1 MRVSKFGSVVR
12 VPSHVLWGRLVF
24 QDGSVGDSD
33 RMNAQQVRI
42 VVGEGRSSQ
51 QGLLRFVLDG
61 EGYDVVADAAN
72 PAELAR
78 VLATHKPDVVVLDDG
93 IGATAVNMVH
103 EMAPAAKVVLVW
115 PGAVAPIGGAAQVP
129 PSQVL
134 QELGPAVAKVTGVAG
149 ATAAVTG
156 AEMVDRAKRDPD
168 ALQRTLR
175 GVGESSAA
183 ALAAGAIID
192 ASNDAPVVI
201 LPVTPSV
208 DDEVV
213 TVPEATGA
221 VAGSAA
227 ALAGA
232 AAVGAAGA
240 ASARSAPR
248 GAQSLL
254 NRRFGTLALGGAA
267 VAGAIVLALALG
279 GAKVP
284 IAQVSGEAYTYTPPA
299 APSPSAGTDGTD
311 EPGGPGSWRRR
322 WRSPRGRRHGRGNPG
337 RRERVLGIVRLL
349 SDPAGAL
356 FVPAGGLLPSG
367 RRRPWSL
374 ARDGRWSGRLR
385 RACPWIASRRE
396 GKQGEAAFRQRQQQR
411 QRLGLSAE
419 HPARGYPERN
429 VQAPTRAGPTT
440 GGRARCCLARLRVA
454 RRARS
459 RSSQRR
465 ARGVPSDPGGCR
477 RRRRDG
483 RHPGAGRHRC
493 DLHL

>member
-24 QDGSVGDSD
+24 QDGSLGDSD

-227 ALAGA
+227 ALAGT

-254 NRRFGTLALGGAA
+254 NRRYGTLALGGAA

-299 APSPSAGTDGTD
+299 APSPSVGTDGTD
-311 EPGGPGSWRRR
+311 GPGDPGSFGGDGGDRPGGGGTGDGTPGGESGY
-322 WRSPRGRRHGRGNPG
+322 SGSFAFYPIQP
-337 RRERVLGIVRLL
+337 VLSSFLPEASFPLV
-349 SDPAGAL
+349 
-356 FVPAGGLLPSG
+356 AGGPAPSLETG
-367 RRRPWSL
+367 
-374 ARDGRWSGRLR
+374 GG
-385 RACPWIASRRE
+385 
-396 GKQGEAAFRQRQQQR
+396 QGGSDE
-411 QRLGLSAE
+411 
-419 HPARGYPERN
+419 PARGSRH
-429 VQAPTRAGPTT
+429 AGKASKGKP
-440 GGRARCCLARLRVA
+440 
-454 RRARS
+454 RS
-459 RSSQRR
+459 GNGNNN
-465 ARGVPSDPGGCR
+465 ANG
-477 RRRRDG
+477 
-483 RHPGAGRHRC
+483 
-493 DLHL
+493 